1 MQILMRLKKG
11 MKLRFIIRHV
21 FSGHMSYV
29 TLFQCSIGFLLV
41 DICFVYMSCT
51 KIFILTFHLT
61 FKTNVGINLGFM
73 HFVFFP
79 ITVKC

>member
-29 TLFQCSIGFLLV
+29 TLFQCSLERSCNADLTVIGKKTKCIKPRF
-41 DICFVYMSCT
+41 IPTFVL
-51 KIFILTFHLT
+51 K
-61 FKTNVGINLGFM
+61 
-73 HFVFFP
+73 
-79 ITVKC
+79 VK